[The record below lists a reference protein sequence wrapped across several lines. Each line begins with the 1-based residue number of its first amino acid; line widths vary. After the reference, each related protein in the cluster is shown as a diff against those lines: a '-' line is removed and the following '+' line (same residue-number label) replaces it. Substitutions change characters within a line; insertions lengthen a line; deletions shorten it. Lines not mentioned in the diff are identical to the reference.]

1 MKRYKT
7 FPHSRDALEAL
18 WGNRADLRA
27 AFDAED
33 WQEEADLARAR
44 EAARAEES
52 AHQLAR
58 AAIQRAQW
66 GDGMPATQS

>member
-7 FPHSRDALEAL
+7 FPHARQALETL
-18 WGNRADLRA
+18 WGDRADLRA

-33 WQEEADLARAR
+33 RQEEAELARAR
-44 EAARAEES
+44 GARREEET

-66 GDGMPATQS
+66 GDGAPAT